1 MADLAKLVV
10 RLEAESLK
18 FQKELEQAK
27 RKLASFEKSG
37 DKVAKAIGGMLGKL
51 AAAVTVT
58 AFTSL
63 AKQALD
69 VADATSKAAAKIG
82 TTTEALSRMQHWADL
97 GGVSVGQLETAMAKL
112 NRQLVMAAQDSG
124 SKAAVAFQA
133 IGVSVTDANGKIRS
147 SESVMADIA
156 DRFSRMRDGAG
167 KTTVAMDLFGKAGAS
182 LIPVL
187 NGGADGMRA
196 AAAEADALGITI
208 DGKAAKAAEQFND
221 NLSRLTKVI
230 KGSFLVSM
238 QELAPLLA
246 VVSDEL
252 VQNAKDAQVA
262 RKGADTIVAGFKL
275 LITAAT
281 VVKSAFVNLGTAIGG
296 VAAAVAS
303 IDFKTIALNALGPL
317 GSVASTLLDIKDGAQ
332 GAQQSSQ
339 ILGQTFSDITA
350 NLKDDEEFLNK
361 VWGDLSD
368 NFGDAA
374 SNIKNSGQSID
385 DTLIGLGASAKKSAD
400 EQAKALEKLQSMEM
414 QLRTQVETY
423 GMAEGAV
430 IRYRLAQGDLAEA
443 LNMTGEAGQKAA
455 AAIIEMTDRLAEQ
468 EALTKQTELA
478 QRVYE
483 ETLSRGRAV
492 AESVRTPLEIY
503 KDAIVELNDLLVQG
517 AITQETYN
525 RAVQKAGDDLADAKG
540 IIKFEE
546 IVKNMV
552 QNVQGALSDFLF
564 DPFADGTKS
573 MGDKFSEML
582 RRMAAEAA
590 SAAIMQHL
598 FGIGSNGQSMGNGGG
613 LIGAAFTA
621 IGAFAGFRAN
631 GGPVQAGQPYIVGE
645 RGPELMIPQSS
656 GQVVSN
662 RDLNDSGGT
671 TVNMTVVTPDANSFR
686 KSERQVSHS
695 LKRGLN
701 V

>member
-27 RKLASFEKSG
+27 RKLKDFEKSG
-37 DKVAKAIGGMLGKL
+37 DKSAKAIGGMLGKL
-51 AAAVTVT
+51 ASAVTVT

-97 GGVSVGQLETAMAKL
+97 GGVAVDQLQTAMTKL

-124 SKAAVAFQA
+124 SKAANAFKA
-133 IGVSVTDANGKIRS
+133 IGVSITDANGQIRS

-156 DRFSRMRDGAG
+156 DRFSKMRDGAG

-187 NGGADGMRA
+187 NGGADSMRA

-252 VQNAKDAQVA
+252 VQNAKDAQAA

-317 GSVASTLLDIKDGAQ
+317 GSVASTLLSIKDGAQ

-374 SNIKNSGQSID
+374 SSIKNSGQSID

-455 AAIIEMTDRLAEQ
+455 AAIIEMTDRLSEQ

-492 AESVRTPLEIY
+492 AESVRTPLDIY
-503 KDAIVELNDLLVQG
+503 KDTIVELNDLLAQG

-525 RAVQKAGDDLADAKG
+525 RAVNKAGDDLADAKG

-546 IVKNMV
+546 IVKNMA

-564 DPFADGTKS
+564 DPFSDDTKS

-598 FGIGSNGQSMGNGGG
+598 FGIDSNGKSMGNGGG
-613 LIGAAFTA
+613 LIGAAFTN
-621 IGAFAGFRAN
+621 IGELAGFRAN